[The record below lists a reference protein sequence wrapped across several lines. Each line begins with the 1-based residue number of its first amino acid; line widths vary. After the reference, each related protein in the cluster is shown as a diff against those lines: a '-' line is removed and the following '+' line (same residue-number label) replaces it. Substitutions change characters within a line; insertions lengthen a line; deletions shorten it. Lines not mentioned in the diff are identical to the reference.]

1 MRRERTDGVGELV
14 GVTAEGVDVAGRGGY
29 PTVAEQHGEGVD
41 TSWLLLW
48 KSQNCLND

>member
-14 GVTAEGVDVAGRGGY
+14 GVTAEGVDVADRGGC

-41 TSWLLLW
+41 TFLVVVVEIPELF
-48 KSQNCLND
+48 K